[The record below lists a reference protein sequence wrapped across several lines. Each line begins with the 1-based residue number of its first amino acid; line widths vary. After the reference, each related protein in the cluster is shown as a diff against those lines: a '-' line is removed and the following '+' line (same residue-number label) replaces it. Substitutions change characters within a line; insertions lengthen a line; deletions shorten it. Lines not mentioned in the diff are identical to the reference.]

1 MGKAV
6 AYCRVSTDQEQQKL
20 SIKEQQ
26 KQWAEIFEKE
36 NMEFAQCGCVCSKN
50 TSYKARIQT
59 NGLYV
64 DEGITGTS
72 TKRRKAFEQ
81 MIDDAKMG
89 KFTDIFVEDV
99 TRFSRN
105 IADFADYINQLI
117 EIGVVVHFRK
127 ENINT
132 NDSRLNSTTLNVH
145 AAFAQSESE
154 FKSERQKWSY
164 GRYID
169 NLIKD
174 NEYCGWRGR
183 TPFGYKLENG
193 QICIDVEKSEIIKY
207 MFDLYV
213 NQHYGT
219 GRMSKLLTE
228 QGIPTPQAKY
238 WNPNAIQRILTN
250 PIYVGRLIVHKTT
263 STSAILR
270 KPVPTNEEVEV
281 SRPQLRMIDDSTF
294 ELAQKQLEI
303 AQKELTEWGHRPKS
317 QYIFSGLLVCD
328 YCGSRLI
335 RNRRRTRDEKYCWVC
350 SLYNSYGHASRKQF
364 SRCPG
369 DVSRIAEDDLLA
381 AVKSEINAFKKE
393 NFNRYGNVAYG
404 NISRIEYAF
413 NKYLY
418 RRFSWIDNADID
430 EIKSQYRELSED
442 IKQLNRQARLDTKN
456 QAIYDEQIKE
466 IADKMSELR
475 VELRRIENLENDK
488 KYCLE
493 LFKKYKKDVCQIDT
507 ENLTNEVLKNIFHQ
521 IRVKFRLIDGKKVPY
536 VKYLYKFLD
545 NFDLDELATIDEY
558 DEQGNLIEDD
568 YFDIW
573 YRVTNEK

>member
-1 MGKAV
+1 MKMGV

-36 NMEFAQCGCVCSKN
+36 NIEFAKCGCICSKT

-81 MIDDAKMG
+81 MIDDAKIG
-89 KFTDIFVEDV
+89 KFTDIYVEDV

-132 NDSRLNSTTLNVH
+132 NDSKLNSTTLNIH
-145 AAFAQSESE
+145 ATFAQSESE

-164 GRYID
+164 GRYIE
-169 NLIKD
+169 NLVNH

-183 TPFGYKLENG
+183 TPFGYKLEKG
-193 QICIDVEKSEIIKY
+193 QIVIDEEKSELVKY
-207 MFDLYV
+207 IFDLYV
-213 NQHYGT
+213 NRHYGT
-219 GRMSKLLTE
+219 GKMAKLLTE
-228 QGIPTPQAKY
+228 QDIPTPQAKY

-263 STSAILR
+263 STSAILK
-270 KPVPTNEEVEV
+270 KPVATNEEVEV
-281 SRPQLRMIDDSTF
+281 SRPQLRIIDDNIF

-303 AQKELTEWGHRPKS
+303 AQKELSEWGHRPKS
-317 QYIFSGLLVCD
+317 SYIFSGLLICD
-328 YCGSRLI
+328 YCGSSLI
-335 RNRRRTRDEKYCWVC
+335 RNRRRTKEEKYCWVC
-350 SLYNSYGHASRKQF
+350 ALYNSYGHTSRKHF

-369 DVSRIAEDDLLA
+369 DVRRLAEDDLLK
-381 AVKSEINAFKKE
+381 AVKFEINAFKQE
-393 NFNRYGNVAYG
+393 NFNKGNNVAYG

-413 NKYLY
+413 NKYLD
-418 RRFSWIDNADID
+418 RRFAWIDNANIDDIKN
-430 EIKSQYRELSED
+430 EYAELSED
-442 IKQLNRQARLDTKN
+442 IKYLTRQARLHPEN
-456 QAIYDEQIKE
+456 QTIYDEQIQE
-466 IADKMSELR
+466 TASKMSELKT
-475 VELRRIENLENDK
+475 ELRKIENMENDRS
-488 KYCLE
+488 YCTK
-493 LFKKYKKDVCQIDT
+493 LFEKYKKDMRQVDT
-507 ENLTNEVLKNIFHQ
+507 ENLTNEILKNIFHQ
-521 IRVKFRLIDGKKVPY
+521 IRVKFRLVDGKKVAY
-536 VKYLYKFLD
+536 VKYIYKFLD
-545 NFDLDELATIDEY
+545 SFDLDELTEIEEY

-573 YRVTNEK
+573 YRVECGE

>member
-1 MGKAV
+1 MKMGV

-36 NMEFAQCGCVCSKN
+36 NIEFAKCGCICSKT

-81 MIDDAKMG
+81 MIDDAKIG
-89 KFTDIFVEDV
+89 KFTDIYVEDV

-132 NDSRLNSTTLNVH
+132 NDSKLNSTTLNIH
-145 AAFAQSESE
+145 ATFAQSESE

-164 GRYID
+164 GRYIE
-169 NLIKD
+169 NLVNH

-183 TPFGYKLENG
+183 TPFGYKLEKG
-193 QICIDVEKSEIIKY
+193 QIVIDEEKSELVKY
-207 MFDLYV
+207 IFDLYV
-213 NQHYGT
+213 NRHYGT
-219 GRMSKLLTE
+219 GKMAKLLTE
-228 QGIPTPQAKY
+228 QDIPTPQAKY

-263 STSAILR
+263 STSAILK
-270 KPVPTNEEVEV
+270 KPVATNEEVEV
-281 SRPQLRMIDDSTF
+281 SRPQLRIIDDNVF

-303 AQKELTEWGHRPKS
+303 AQKELSEWGHRPKS
-317 QYIFSGLLVCD
+317 SYIFSGLLVCD
-328 YCGSRLI
+328 YCGSSLI
-335 RNRRRTRDEKYCWVC
+335 RNRRRTKEEKYCWVC
-350 SLYNSYGHASRKQF
+350 ALYNSYGHTSRKHF

-369 DVSRIAEDDLLA
+369 DVRRLAEDDLLK
-381 AVKSEINAFKKE
+381 AVKFEINAFKQE
-393 NFNRYGNVAYG
+393 NFSKGNNMAYGNV
-404 NISRIEYAF
+404 SRIEYAF
-413 NKYLY
+413 NKYLD
-418 RRFSWIDNADID
+418 RRFAWIDNANIDDIKN
-430 EIKSQYRELSED
+430 EYAELSED
-442 IKQLNRQARLDTKN
+442 IKYLTRQARLHPEN
-456 QAIYDEQIKE
+456 QTIYDEQIQE
-466 IADKMSELR
+466 TASKMSELKT
-475 VELRRIENLENDK
+475 ELRKIENMENDRS
-488 KYCLE
+488 YCTK
-493 LFKKYKKDVCQIDT
+493 LFEKYKKDMRQVDT
-507 ENLTNEVLKNIFHQ
+507 ENLTNEILKNIFHQ
-521 IRVKFRLIDGKKVPY
+521 IRVKFRLVDGKKVAY
-536 VKYLYKFLD
+536 VKYIYKFLD
-545 NFDLDELATIDEY
+545 SFDLDELTEIEEY

-573 YRVTNEK
+573 YRVECYE